1 MRYAFLCF
9 WPALALLVVEATAA
23 EHKFEFSDLL
33 ENKTPPGFRSTVTGT
48 GKPGD
53 WRIIMDDVPPLLPP
67 LRQGTHALTKRPVL
81 AQLAEDRT
89 DEHFPLLIYDEE
101 TFRDFT
107 LTTRFKTVSGVT
119 ERMAGIAFR
128 IQDETNYYVVRAS
141 SLGNTFRFYKV
152 VNGQRGALIGPE
164 IQIPTGVWH
173 ELTVDCKGNQ
183 IRVQLNGKDAIP
195 TLTDSSFSGGK
206 IGFWV
211 KSDSISYFADT
222 KIVYT
227 PQEIPAQIM
236 VRGVLKTYPKLVA
249 LKIFIRGKEPGTT
262 RLIASK
268 DETEVGEAG
277 GSTEQDVIEH
287 GGTYYGKGKETV
299 VVTMPLRD
307 RNGEAIAAVRVA
319 MKPFPGQTEENAII
333 RGAAVVKQ
341 LQERTSTLQEL
352 LE

>member
-1 MRYAFLCF
+1 MRYRFFRC
-9 WPALALLVVEATAA
+9 WPVLVLLITDAAAA
-23 EHKFEFSDLL
+23 ERKFEFSDLL
-33 ENKTPPGFRSTVTGT
+33 ENKTPPGFRSTVTGS

-67 LRQGTHALTKRPVL
+67 LATGSHFQTKQPVL

-119 ERMAGIAFR
+119 EQMAGIAFR
-128 IQDETNYYVVRAS
+128 LQDETNYYVVRAS

-152 VNGQRGALIGPE
+152 VNGQRGPIIGPE
-164 IQIPTGVWH
+164 IQIPSGVWH
-173 ELTVDCKGNQ
+173 EMSIDCKGNQ
-183 IRVQLNGKDAIP
+183 IRVQLNGKEVIP
-195 TLTDSSFSGGK
+195 PLTDSSFSGGK

-222 KIVYT
+222 RIVYT
-227 PQEIPAQIM
+227 PQDIPAQVM
-236 VRGVLKTYPKLVA
+236 VREVLKRYPKLVA

-268 DETEVGEAG
+268 NESEVGQAG
-277 GSTEQDVIEH
+277 EKTEQKVLENS
-287 GGTYYGKGKETV
+287 GTYYGKGKDIV
-299 VVTMPLRD
+299 IVTMPLRD
-307 RNGEAIAAVRVA
+307 RNGETIAAVRVT
-319 MKPFPGQTEENAII
+319 MKSFPGQTEENAVL
-333 RGAAVVKQ
+333 RGAAVVKH